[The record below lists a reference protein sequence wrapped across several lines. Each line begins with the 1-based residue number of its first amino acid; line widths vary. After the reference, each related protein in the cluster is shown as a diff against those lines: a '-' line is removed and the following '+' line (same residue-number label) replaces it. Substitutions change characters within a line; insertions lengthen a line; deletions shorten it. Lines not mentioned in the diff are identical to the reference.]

1 MIIQVNTSNSVSS
14 NGLHNEQIDTMVRN
28 AVQYV
33 ANQVTRVEVHLSDEN
48 SDAKSGAND
57 KRCRL
62 EARLAGHQPILVTH
76 HAPTFEQSVSGAAG
90 KLKRALDSLTGRLST
105 H

>member
-14 NGLHNEQIDTMVRN
+14 NGLPHEQIDTMVRN

-33 ANQVTRVEVHLSDEN
+33 ADQVTRVEVHLSDEN

-76 HAPTFEQSVSGAAG
+76 HAATFEQSVSGAAG
-90 KLKRALDSLTGRLST
+90 KLKRALDTMMGRLST